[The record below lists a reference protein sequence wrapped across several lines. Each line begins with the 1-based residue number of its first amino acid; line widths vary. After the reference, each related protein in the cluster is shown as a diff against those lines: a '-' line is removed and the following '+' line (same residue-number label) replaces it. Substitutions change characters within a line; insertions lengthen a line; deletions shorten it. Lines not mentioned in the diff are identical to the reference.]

1 MRRAV
6 LLIAAPVAVAVAAGW
21 LFWSARSPADPERF
35 TGVGSHYSAEITLDN
50 ARPGVVE
57 ADVLVTGL
65 KDRPRS
71 VEAIWLSAVMP
82 EMGHATPEVPAQQ
95 RETGRFQAR
104 GELFT
109 MPGVWELAIRVQGTG
124 GTELITVNVLV
135 ER

>member
-6 LLIAAPVAVAVAAGW
+6 LLIAATVAVAVAAGW

>member
-1 MRRAV
+1 MRRAA
-6 LLIAAPVAVAVAAGW
+6 LLLATTVAVTLAAGW
-21 LFWSARSPADPERF
+21 LFWSTPSPAGPERF
-35 TGVGSHYSAEITLDN
+35 TGVGAQYSTEITLNN
-50 ARPGVVE
+50 AASGVVD
-57 ADVLVTGL
+57 ADILVTGL
-65 KDRPRS
+65 KRRPRTI
-71 VEAIWLSAVMP
+71 EAVWLSAVMP
-82 EMGHATPEVPAQQ
+82 EMGHATPEIPAQQ